1 MPQKTSQL
9 LGLSATELPAGIF
22 TALGEGGPGR
32 DPLGVLA
39 TLLTRRQTGAYGKNL
54 VDIAKS
60 PRQFVAND
68 PYTAAQIANP
78 AFGRKVYGKRYD
90 ELLNKFENP
99 QNLIPVLKQHGG
111 AVEFRGQALLGNRR
125 PGDIMFDPKGNF
137 YFNKKP
143 EAQKA
148 LLNKLSLAAPADAPA
163 VDQPPQVGVT
173 TPPPGVLQT
182 LSSALGFNPA
192 AEEEDKRSLSQQLL
206 DATKGQII
214 QQMFSTNEFP
224 FSLNP
229 LGLQLPTGFTGES

>member
-1 MPQKTSQL
+1 MPPRTSQL
-9 LGLSATELPAGIF
+9 LGLSPTEVPAGIF

-54 VDIAKS
+54 VDIAKA
-60 PRQFVAND
+60 RNQFVAND

-111 AVEFRGQALLGNRR
+111 AVEFRGQTLLGNRR
-125 PGDIMFDPKGNF
+125 PGDVMFDPKGNF

-148 LLNKLSLAAPADAPA
+148 ILNKLSLGLPADTT
-163 VDQPPQVGVT
+163 QPQVGVAS
-173 TPPPGVLQT
+173 PPPGVLQT

-192 AEEEDKRSLSQQLL
+192 AEEDDKLTLSQQFLN
-206 DATKGQII
+206 AAKNQVM
-214 QQMFSTNEFP
+214 QQMFSTNQFP
-224 FSLNP
+224 FDLSNP
-229 LGLQLPTGFTGES
+229 LSISSFTGEV